1 MIDQFSR
8 TKLLIGEE
16 GVEKLKQST
25 VAIFGIGG
33 VGSYTAEAL
42 ARAGVGNLVFVDKD
56 EISVTNIN
64 RQIHSTTR
72 TVGLPKVEV
81 MRDRIL
87 EINPNANVKIFN
99 EFYSPENAKQMID
112 KDYSYIVDAVDT
124 VTAKIDLVIRAKEYN
139 IPIISAMGAA
149 NKLDPTKFEVTD
161 IFETSVCPLARV
173 MRKELKNR
181 NIKKLKVVYSKEEPI
196 KLDVSDELEELIPG
210 KKSIPGSI
218 SFVPSVM
225 GLIIAGEVIKDLI
238 RG

>member
-1 MIDQFSR
+1 MLDQFSR

-16 GVEKLKQST
+16 GIKKLKEAK
-25 VAIFGIGG
+25 VAVFGIGG

-42 ARAGVGNLVFVDKD
+42 ARAGVGNLVLVDKD
-56 EISVTNIN
+56 DISITNVN
-64 RQIHSTTR
+64 RQIHSTIK
-72 TVGLPKVEV
+72 TVGQAKVEV
-81 MRDRIL
+81 MRERIL
-87 EINPNANVKIFN
+87 DINPEAKVTVFN
-99 EFYSPENAKQMID
+99 EFYLPENASTMIS

-124 VTAKIDLVIRAKEYN
+124 VTAKIDLVVRANEFN

-149 NKLDPTKFEVTD
+149 NKLDPTQFEVTD
-161 IFETSVCPLARV
+161 IFKTSVCPLARV
-173 MRKELKNR
+173 MRKELKAR

-196 KLDVSDELEELIPG
+196 RLTINENDEELDN
-210 KKSIPGSI
+210 KRQVPGSI